1 MTKESTEPAAA
12 AADIVPSP
20 LCRDDATKT
29 CREFTLEAIGQ
40 TDRCRSRR
48 RKEARPAIVSA
59 AAASPELLDCPRRR
73 PFTAQDKLRILA
85 EAYRSVGGAGGIGA
99 IVRRDG
105 LSVAALPNRRRQPA
119 AGVFVALG
127 RPSEAAKPP
136 NKTPLAAEFAQSRR
150 DNLVRKPRLE
160 RAEAIIELQK
170 SCGT

>member
-1 MTKESTEPAAA
+1 MTKESTEAAAA

-20 LCRDDATKT
+20 LCHDDATKT

-59 AAASPELLDCPRRR
+59 AAASPELLDRPRRR
-73 PFTAQDKLRILA
+73 PFTAQDELRILA
-85 EAYRSVGGAGGIGA
+85 EAGGIGA

-136 NKTPLAAEFAQSRR
+136 NKTRWRR
-150 DNLVRKPRLE
+150 SLRNRGGTT
-160 RAEAIIELQK
+160 
-170 SCGT
+170 SCGSRGWSAPKRLSNFKKVAARDR